1 MGFQW
6 PNLLHCPKF
15 LMFLTSLFGLMKT
28 CIWWTRLQGESWHKH
43 LKDWK
48 FCQKL
53 DQKMPH
59 NSGHWISM
67 VWFFLNIERIYIY
80 KSLFIIDFFLVYD
93 QLAFNDNCFE
103 FVQESENDV
112 TYNEAQDHCEN
123 LNGTLLNENRLED
136 VQNVCKYFYFYLWI
150 YNFSFH

>member
-1 MGFQW
+1 
-6 PNLLHCPKF
+6 
-15 LMFLTSLFGLMKT
+15 
-28 CIWWTRLQGESWHKH
+28 
-43 LKDWK
+43 
-48 FCQKL
+48 
-53 DQKMPH
+53 
-59 NSGHWISM
+59 M

-136 VQNVCKYFYFYLWI
+136 VQNVCKYFYYYLLI
-150 YNFSFH
+150 NNFSFL